1 MSFDYSLVF
10 WVSFLLVTTNSYF
23 IQKKYIF
30 KSNKEKSFFRYS
42 LVTITLAVLEYIIS
56 NYFRPLMTL
65 NVFAFLIGGFFI
77 FILRFILNKKFVF

>member
-10 WVSFLLVTTNSYF
+10 WVSFFLVTTNSYF

-30 KSNKEKSFFRYS
+30 KSNKENSFFRYS
-42 LVTITLAVLEYIIS
+42 IVTITLAVLEYIIS